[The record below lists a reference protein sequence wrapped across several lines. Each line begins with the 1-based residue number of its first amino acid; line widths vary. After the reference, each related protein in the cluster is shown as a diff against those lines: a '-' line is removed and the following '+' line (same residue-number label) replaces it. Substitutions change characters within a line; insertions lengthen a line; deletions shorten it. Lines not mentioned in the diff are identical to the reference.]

1 MIGDAPH
8 APPPRALWDALGTAW
23 LLEDA
28 DRRVRAISPAWC
40 ALFGLGDPQALLG
53 RPADE
58 LHRQSARRLADPSA
72 GLASVA
78 AAIAGGEPRRGEALH
93 LADGRV
99 IERDYVPVRLDDG
112 APGHAWHLRDITEHH
127 RAVAALEAAVA
138 AATEAEAARDAFLA
152 GLSHELRTPLNA
164 VLGLSELVGEVV
176 DDVEVQGLLDGVRR
190 NAVRLLRLME
200 RLLLFSDPPAPEEKH
215 DFDPVELI
223 EDVAVEI
230 APIAGEH
237 GAIVVCRADPALPLR
252 LAGSAASLRQLLGH
266 LAAHAAHAATAG
278 TIELTVEPADAHA
291 AGGLV
296 FTVRDTTERQGPL
309 DVDTL
314 LESVFWRGI
323 DGGGEPGVGRGV
335 LRRLVERTGGRIE
348 IRPDPPGTAFRV
360 HWTGPIATPRPTE
373 RPLLGRRVLIA
384 DPHPRRLTAHAWLCH
399 ALGATVAIAAD
410 DAGLTAVLATTPIDV
425 ALVADPLAPPRDAV
439 PWIGIAGADGTCG
452 SGCVTCL
459 GRVPRRAELIAA
471 LRALDAEADG
481 AARVLICDDLPDNL
495 LVMRRFVEAAGHRV
509 ACVETGEDAVT
520 AVRADAF
527 DLVLMD
533 VHLPGID
540 GIEAA
545 RRIADHETSARLT
558 PTPVVAVT
566 AHATDDVRRRARRA
580 GMAAFVV
587 KPAGREALAEVV
599 RRHRRR
605 GPVLLIVERDPVA
618 CRLLLRWARG
628 LPAVRPRCAEDA
640 AAAWA
645 VVEGEG
651 VDFALVGDA
660 ALGEPERGG
669 LDLARQLIRRGV
681 RCAMMM
687 AHDAHQARQSAL
699 AIGCVD
705 VLTRPL
711 TADAVSRVIQRLES
725 ADPASTRRAR

>member
-1 MIGDAPH
+1 MSDRSQPP
-8 APPPRALWDALGTAW
+8 PPPRALWDALGAAW

-28 DRRVRAISPAWC
+28 ERRIRAVNTAWC
-40 ALFGLGDPQALLG
+40 RLFALGDPEALLG
-53 RPADE
+53 RPADA
-58 LHRQSARRLADPSA
+58 LHRQIARRLADPA
-72 GLASVA
+72 AALASADA
-78 AAIAGGEPRRGEALH
+78 ALTRGEPRRGELLT

-99 IERDYVPVRLDDG
+99 FERDYVPVHLDDG
-112 APGHAWHLRDITEHH
+112 TPGHAWHLRDVTDHH

-138 AATEAEAARDAFLA
+138 TAAEAEAARDAFLA

-176 DDVEVQGLLDGVRR
+176 DDPEVKGLLDGVRR

-200 RLLLFSDPPAPEEKH
+200 RLLLFADPPAPEENH

-223 EDVAVEI
+223 EEIAVEI
-230 APIAGEH
+230 APVAGEH
-237 GAIVVCRADPALPLR
+237 GALVVCRADPALPLR

-266 LAAHAAHAATAG
+266 LAAHAAHAATEG
-278 TIELTVEPADAHA
+278 LIELSVEPAGAGPP
-291 AGGLV
+291 GGLL
-296 FTVRDTTERQGPL
+296 FTVRDTIDRQGPL
-309 DVDTL
+309 DVDAL

-335 LRRLVERTGGRIE
+335 LRRLVERTGGRVDVH
-348 IRPDPPGTAFRV
+348 PAAPGTTFRV
-360 HWTGPIATPRPTE
+360 HWTGAIATPRPTE
-373 RPLLGRRVLIA
+373 RPLLGRRILIA

-399 ALGATVAIAAD
+399 ALGATVAIATD
-410 DAGLTAVLATTPIDV
+410 DAGLAAVLARAPIDV
-425 ALVADPLAPPRDAV
+425 ALVADPLTPPADAI
-439 PWIGIAGADGTCG
+439 PWIGIAGVDGTCG
-452 SGCVTCL
+452 AGCVTCL

-471 LRALDAEADG
+471 LRALDAEAEG

-495 LVMRRFVEAAGHRV
+495 LVMRRFIEAAGHRV
-509 ACVETGEDAVT
+509 ATVETGEAAVA

-545 RRIADHETSARLT
+545 RRIAGHETSARLT

-587 KPAGREALAEVV
+587 KPAGREALAEVI

-645 VVEGEG
+645 VVDGEG

-660 ALGEPERGG
+660 LGDPDRGG
-669 LDLARQLIRRGV
+669 LELARQLIRRGI

-687 AHDAHQARQSAL
+687 AHDAHQSRQSAL

-711 TADAVSRVIQRLES
+711 TADAVSRVIHRLE
-725 ADPASTRRAR
+725 AG